1 MAGRFTA
8 NLAGANEKFNSLI
21 SKFDTIKSDL
31 LGGLETEASTLASTL
46 GADLTAITG
55 DLRSIMPSIPALPDI
70 NLQAGLTSLSALS
83 VGTDKHTA
91 LLNDITSNFGSAL
104 SAGGFSLD
112 TLVSNA
118 SSAVGA
124 GDTLSGI
131 VPNFVKGADGLTDA
145 FQIADAV
152 KQATENSVKETVST
166 FTASDALTSRIET
179 IAAIIEVN
187 LTTTD
192 EDD

>member
-1 MAGRFTA
+1 MADIITA

-31 LGGLETEASTLASTL
+31 LAGLETDASALASTL
-46 GADLTAITG
+46 GGDLTAITG
-55 DLRSIMPSIPALPDI
+55 DLRGLMPALPALPDI

-83 VGTDKHTA
+83 VGSDKHTA

-118 SSAVGA
+118 STAVGA
-124 GDTLSGI
+124 GNALSGI
-131 VPNFVKGADGLTDA
+131 VPNFVKTADGLTDA
-145 FQIADAV
+145 FQISDAV
-152 KQATENSVKETVST
+152 KQATENSIKETVST
-166 FTASDALTSRIET
+166 FTKNSSLTEHIQAL
-179 IAAIIEVN
+179 
-187 LTTTD
+187 
-192 EDD
+192 

>member
-1 MAGRFTA
+1 MADIITA

-46 GADLTAITG
+46 GGDFTAITG
-55 DLRSIMPSIPALPDI
+55 DLRSMMPAIPALPDI
-70 NLQAGLTSLSALS
+70 NLQAGLTSLSGLS
-83 VGTDKHTA
+83 VGSDRHTT
-91 LLNDITSNFGSAL
+91 LLNDITSNFGSEL

-124 GDTLSGI
+124 GDTLSGV

-145 FQIADAV
+145 FQISDAV
-152 KQATENSVKETVST
+152 KQATENSIKEVAST
-166 FTASDALTSRIET
+166 FTVSDALTSRIAT
-179 IAAIIEVN
+179 
-187 LTTTD
+187 LTA
-192 EDD
+192 

>member
-1 MAGRFTA
+1 MADIITA

-46 GADLTAITG
+46 TNDLTAITG

-70 NLQAGLTSLSALS
+70 NLQAGLTSLSGLS
-83 VGTDKHTA
+83 VGSDKHTA

-118 SSAVGA
+118 STAVGA
-124 GDTLSGI
+124 GNALSGI
-131 VPNFVKGADGLTDA
+131 VPNFVKTADGLTDA
-145 FQIADAV
+145 FQISDAV
-152 KQATENSVKETVST
+152 KQATENSIKEVAST
-166 FTASDALTSRIET
+166 FTVSDALTSRIET

>member
-1 MAGRFTA
+1 MADIITA
-8 NLAGANEKFNSLI
+8 NLAGANEKFNSLV

-46 GADLTAITG
+46 GGDLTAITG
-55 DLRSIMPSIPALPDI
+55 DLRGLMPAIPTLPDI
-70 NLQAGLTSLSALS
+70 NLQAGLTSLSGLTAGS
-83 VGTDKHTA
+83 NQHTA
-91 LLNDITSNFGSAL
+91 LLNDLTSNFGSAL

-118 SSAVGA
+118 STAVGA

-145 FQIADAV
+145 FQISDAV

-166 FTASDALTSRIET
+166 FTVSDALTSRISAVATNVEASL
-179 IAAIIEVN
+179 AAI
-187 LTTTD
+187 T
-192 EDD
+192 

>member
-1 MAGRFTA
+1 MADIFTA

-46 GADLTAITG
+46 GADLTSITG
-55 DLRSIMPSIPALPDI
+55 DLRGLMPSIPTLPDI
-70 NLQAGLTSLSALS
+70 NLQAGLTSLSAFT
-83 VGTDKHTA
+83 VGSNQHTA
-91 LLNDITSNFGSAL
+91 LLNDITSNFSSEL
-104 SAGGFSLD
+104 SAGGFDLD

-118 SSAVGA
+118 TTAVGA

-152 KQATENSVKETVST
+152 KQATTNSIKETAST
-166 FTASDALTSRIET
+166 FTVSDALTSRISAIDTNVEAAL
-179 IAAIIEVN
+179 AAI
-187 LTTTD
+187 T
-192 EDD
+192 

>member
-1 MAGRFTA
+1 MADPDTA
-8 NLAGANEKFNSLI
+8 NLAGANEELNKFLG
-21 SKFDTIKSDL
+21 DLGTLRDDL
-31 LGGLETEASTLASTL
+31 LGGLESAASSVASTLSSGLTTL
-46 GADLTAITG
+46 TGGLRDMMPAIP
-55 DLRSIMPSIPALPDI
+55 DLPDI

-118 SSAVGA
+118 STAVGV

-145 FQIADAV
+145 FQISDAV
-152 KQATENSVKETVST
+152 KQATEDSVKGTAST
-166 FTASDALTSRIET
+166 FTVSDALTEHRN
-179 IAAIIEVN
+179 A
-187 LTTTD
+187 L
-192 EDD
+192 

>member
-1 MAGRFTA
+1 MADIFTA
-8 NLAGANEKFNSLI
+8 NLAGANEKFNSLV

-46 GADLTAITG
+46 GGDLTAITG
-55 DLRSIMPSIPALPDI
+55 DLRGLMPAVPALPDI
-70 NLQAGLTSLSALS
+70 NLQAGLASLSGLT
-83 VGTDKHTA
+83 VGSARHTT
-91 LLNDITSNFGSAL
+91 LLNDITSNFGSEL
-104 SAGGFSLD
+104 SAGGFDLD

-118 SSAVGA
+118 STAVGA

-145 FQIADAV
+145 FQISDAV

-166 FTASDALTSRIET
+166 FTKNSSLTSH
-179 IAAIIEVN
+179 IAT
-187 LTTTD
+187 LTA
-192 EDD
+192 

>member
-1 MAGRFTA
+1 MADIITA

-46 GADLTAITG
+46 TNDLTAITG

-83 VGTDKHTA
+83 VGSDKHTA

-118 SSAVGA
+118 STAVGA
-124 GDTLSGI
+124 GNALSGI
-131 VPNFVKGADGLTDA
+131 VPNFVKTADGLTDA
-145 FQIADAV
+145 FQISDAV
-152 KQATENSVKETVST
+152 KQATENSIKETVST
-166 FTASDALTSRIET
+166 FTKNSSLTEHIQAL
-179 IAAIIEVN
+179 
-187 LTTTD
+187 
-192 EDD
+192 

>member
-1 MAGRFTA
+1 MADIFTA

-46 GADLTAITG
+46 GGDLTSLTG
-55 DLRSIMPSIPALPDI
+55 DLRSIMPPIPALPDI
-70 NLQAGLTSLSALS
+70 NLQAGLTSLSGLS
-83 VGTDKHTA
+83 VGSDKHTA

-145 FQIADAV
+145 FQISDAV

-166 FTASDALTSRIET
+166 FTVSDALTSRISAVATNVEASL
-179 IAAIIEVN
+179 AAI
-187 LTTTD
+187 T
-192 EDD
+192 

>member
-1 MAGRFTA
+1 MADTVTA
-8 NLAGANEKFNSLI
+8 NLAGANKLFNSLV

-31 LGGLETEASTLASTL
+31 LGGLETEASALASTL
-46 GADLTAITG
+46 GGDLTAITG

-70 NLQAGLTSLSALS
+70 NLQAGLTSLSGLVTGS
-83 VGTDKHTA
+83 DKHTA
-91 LLNDITSNFGSAL
+91 LLNDITSNFGSEL

-118 SSAVGA
+118 TTAVGA

-152 KQATENSVKETVST
+152 KQATTNSIKETAST
-166 FTASDALTSRIET
+166 FTVSDALTSRISAVATNVEASL
-179 IAAIIEVN
+179 AAI
-187 LTTTD
+187 T
-192 EDD
+192 

>member
-1 MAGRFTA
+1 MADIFTA

-46 GADLTAITG
+46 GGDLTSLTG

-70 NLQAGLTSLSALS
+70 NLQAGLTSLSGLS
-83 VGTDKHTA
+83 VGSDRHTT
-91 LLNDITSNFGSAL
+91 LLNDITSNFGSEL

-124 GDTLSGI
+124 GDTLSGV

-145 FQIADAV
+145 FQISDAV
-152 KQATENSVKETVST
+152 KQATVNSVKETAST
-166 FTASDALTSRIET
+166 FTVSDALTSRIAT
-179 IAAIIEVN
+179 
-187 LTTTD
+187 LTA
-192 EDD
+192 

>member
-1 MAGRFTA
+1 MADIITA

-55 DLRSIMPSIPALPDI
+55 DLRGLMPPIPALPDI
-70 NLQAGLTSLSALS
+70 NLQAGLTSLSGLS
-83 VGTDKHTA
+83 VGSDRHTT

-118 SSAVGA
+118 TTAVGA

-145 FQIADAV
+145 FQISDAV

-166 FTASDALTSRIET
+166 FTVNSSLTSH
-179 IAAIIEVN
+179 IAT
-187 LTTTD
+187 LTA
-192 EDD
+192 

>member
-1 MAGRFTA
+1 MADIFTA

-21 SKFDTIKSDL
+21 SKLDTVKSDL
-31 LGGLETEASTLASTL
+31 LGGLETEASALASTL
-46 GADLTAITG
+46 SSDLTAITG
-55 DLRSIMPSIPALPDI
+55 DLRGLMPPIPTLPDI
-70 NLQAGLTSLSALS
+70 NLQAGLTSLSAFN
-83 VGTDKHTA
+83 VGSNQHTA

-145 FQIADAV
+145 FQISDAV

-166 FTASDALTSRIET
+166 FIKNNSLTSH
-179 IAAIIEVN
+179 IAT
-187 LTTTD
+187 LTA
-192 EDD
+192 

>member
-1 MAGRFTA
+1 MADIFTA
-8 NLAGANEKFNSLI
+8 NLAGANEKFNSLV
-21 SKFDTIKSDL
+21 SKLNIGKGDL

-46 GADLTAITG
+46 GCDLTSLTG
-55 DLRSIMPSIPALPDI
+55 DLRSIMPPIPALPDI
-70 NLQAGLTSLSALS
+70 NLQAGLTSLSGLS
-83 VGTDKHTA
+83 VGSDKHTA

-166 FTASDALTSRIET
+166 FTTNSSLTSH
-179 IAAIIEVN
+179 IAT
-187 LTTTD
+187 LTA
-192 EDD
+192 

>member
-1 MAGRFTA
+1 MADTFTA
-8 NLAGANEKFNSLI
+8 NLAGANKKFNSLI
-21 SKFDTIKSDL
+21 SKLDTVKSDL
-31 LGGLETEASTLASTL
+31 LGGLETEASALASTL
-46 GADLTAITG
+46 GADLTAVTG
-55 DLRSIMPSIPALPDI
+55 DLRGLMPALPALPDI
-70 NLQAGLTSLSALS
+70 NLQAGLTSLSGLS
-83 VGTDKHTA
+83 VGSDKHTA

-145 FQIADAV
+145 FQISDAV

>member
-1 MAGRFTA
+1 MADRFTA

-46 GADLTAITG
+46 TNDLTAITG

-70 NLQAGLTSLSALS
+70 NLQAGLTSLSAFT
-83 VGTDKHTA
+83 VGSNQHTA

-118 SSAVGA
+118 TTAVGA

-145 FQIADAV
+145 FQISDAV

-166 FTASDALTSRIET
+166 FTANSSLTSH
-179 IAAIIEVN
+179 IAT
-187 LTTTD
+187 LTA
-192 EDD
+192 

>member
-1 MAGRFTA
+1 MADIITA

-31 LGGLETEASTLASTL
+31 LAGLETEASTLASTL
-46 GADLTAITG
+46 GGDLTAITG
-55 DLRSIMPSIPALPDI
+55 DLRGLMPALPALPDI

-83 VGTDKHTA
+83 VGSDKHTA

-118 SSAVGA
+118 STAVGA
-124 GDTLSGI
+124 GNALSGI

-145 FQIADAV
+145 FQISDAV
-152 KQATENSVKETVST
+152 KQATENSIKETVST
-166 FTASDALTSRIET
+166 FTKNSSLTEHIQAL
-179 IAAIIEVN
+179 
-187 LTTTD
+187 
-192 EDD
+192 

>member
-1 MAGRFTA
+1 M
-8 NLAGANEKFNSLI
+8 
-21 SKFDTIKSDL
+21 
-31 LGGLETEASTLASTL
+31 
-46 GADLTAITG
+46 
-55 DLRSIMPSIPALPDI
+55 
-70 NLQAGLTSLSALS
+70 SALS

-118 SSAVGA
+118 TTAVGA

-145 FQIADAV
+145 FQISDAV
-152 KQATENSVKETVST
+152 KQATENSIKETVST
-166 FTASDALTSRIET
+166 FTKNSSLTSH
-179 IAAIIEVN
+179 IAT
-187 LTTTD
+187 LTA
-192 EDD
+192 